1 MRDAKYQVDT
11 IANYVIKYSNKHN
24 LDVSNLRLQNILYF
38 IQAQF
43 LVNHD
48 RPCFDARI
56 EAWSFGPVVPII
68 YDEYNFFGSTNINIV
83 NKNVNEII
91 DNADK
96 TLRDSVVEH
105 CSLFSNTRL
114 TQITRRQVPW
124 TNAFEM
130 GKENEIKLTDLQEYF
145 TEDDQAII

>member
-1 MRDAKYQVDT
+1 MRYAKYQVDT
-11 IANYVIKYSNKHN
+11 IANYVIRYSNKHN
-24 LDVSNLRLQNILYF
+24 LDVSNLKLQKVLYF

-48 RPCFDARI
+48 RPCFDAKI

-68 YDEYNFFGSTNINIV
+68 YNEYNFFGSTDINIV

-91 DNADK
+91 DNTDK
-96 TLRDSVVEH
+96 TSLDSVIER

-114 TQITRRQVPW
+114 AQITCRQVPW
-124 TNAFEM
+124 TNAFKM

-145 TEDDQAII
+145 TEDN

>member
-1 MRDAKYQVDT
+1 MRDAKYRVDT
-11 IANYVIKYSNKHN
+11 IANYVIRYSNKHN
-24 LDVSNLRLQNILYF
+24 LDVSNLKLQKTLYF

-48 RPCFDARI
+48 RPCFDAKI

-68 YDEYNFFGSTNINIV
+68 YNEYNFFGSTDINVV

-91 DNADK
+91 DTADK
-96 TLRDSVVEH
+96 TPLDSVIER
-105 CSLFSNTRL
+105 CSLFSDTRL
-114 TQITRRQVPW
+114 TQITCRQVPW

-130 GKENEIKLTDLQEYF
+130 GKENEIKLTDLQGYF
-145 TEDDQAII
+145 AEDN